1 MTDYKVGD
9 RVEELNSIGEVIDR
23 GTVTRIDEDE
33 IWCRFDS
40 NKGIGDYYFDKNNSE
55 FFRLVDESEISV
67 ETVRKVLKAYQ
78 EYAKVEF
85 LPEYTHQEVHS
96 LIKKRDVRNS
106 QEFKDFR
113 EQYEKFKEYL

>member
-9 RVEELNSIGEVIDR
+9 RVEELNSIGEVTDR
-23 GTVTRIDEDE
+23 GIVTRIDEDE

-40 NKGIGDYYFDKNNSE
+40 NKGICDYYFDRNNHS
-55 FFRLVDESEISV
+55 FRLVKKSEITV
-67 ETVRKVLKAYQ
+67 EDVRTVLKAYQ

-85 LPEYTHQEVHS
+85 MPEYTHQEVHS

-113 EQYEKFKEYL
+113 EQYEKFKDYL

>member
-9 RVEELNSIGEVIDR
+9 LVEELNSVGDVIDR
-23 GTVTRIDEDE
+23 GTVTRIDDYE

-40 NKGIGDYYFDKNNSE
+40 SKGFGDYYFDKNNIS
-55 FFRLVDESEISV
+55 FRLADESEISV

-85 LPEYTHQEVHS
+85 MPEYTHQEVHM
-96 LIKKRDVRNS
+96 LIKKHNVRNS
-106 QEFKDFR
+106 QEFKDFL
-113 EQYEKFKEYL
+113 EQYEKFKDYL